1 MRETQETWIHSMDW
15 ENTLQEDMA
24 THFSVLAGK
33 IPWTEE
39 LGELV
44 SMGLQRVGHN

>member
-1 MRETQETWIHSMDW
+1 MDW
-15 ENTLQEDMA
+15 EDTLQEGMA
-24 THFSVLAGK
+24 THFRVLAGK

-39 LGELV
+39 LGELG